1 MKGFK
6 VAFIFIFISTC
17 FFAQVD
23 TTSVPKD
30 TVHSVKKAMIFSAVV
45 PGSGQV
51 YNHIAMP
58 KGKKKAY
65 WKVPL
70 IYAGLGTTG
79 YFLVKNQLLQK
90 SLKTEYSNRQDG
102 NALNPDWAD
111 YDDFGVLTLYNQH
124 LDRRDLSI
132 LAVGAIYLIQI
143 ADAGVEAHF
152 VRFDISKDLTLN
164 VRPTVLYNRN
174 PGLLLSLNFR

>member
-6 VAFIFIFISTC
+6 VAFIFIFFSTC

-23 TTSVPKD
+23 TTSIPND
-30 TVHSVKKAMIFSAVV
+30 TVHSVKKAMIFSAII

-70 IYAGLGTTG
+70 IYAGLGSTG
-79 YFLVKNQLLQK
+79 YFLVKNQLLQNK
-90 SLKTEYSNRQDG
+90 DYKTKC
-102 NALNPDWAD
+102 
-111 YDDFGVLTLYNQH
+111 
-124 LDRRDLSI
+124 SI
-132 LAVGAIYLIQI
+132 QELI
-143 ADAGVEAHF
+143 
-152 VRFDISKDLTLN
+152 
-164 VRPTVLYNRN
+164 
-174 PGLLLSLNFR
+174 

>member
-1 MKGFK
+1 
-6 VAFIFIFISTC
+6 
-17 FFAQVD
+17 
-23 TTSVPKD
+23 
-30 TVHSVKKAMIFSAVV
+30 
-45 PGSGQV
+45 
-51 YNHIAMP
+51 
-58 KGKKKAY
+58 
-65 WKVPL
+65 
-70 IYAGLGTTG
+70 LGTTG
-79 YFLVKNQLLQK
+79 YFLIKNQLLQK
-90 SLKTEYSNRQDG
+90 SLKTEYTNRQEG

-132 LAVGAIYLIQI
+132 LAVGAIYLLQI